1 MLTTSSKQRQARH
14 RCRAPL
20 KAAPQRS
27 NVRIYTR
34 PSNSSLASQL
44 LAFQY
49 PAFKFSTIPDPGPAV
64 HQAVWGRSTP
74 RSGTRCRA
82 GFPHEASHTLGG
94 RPLLGLALV
103 QHGADGGKPGGDGQ
117 HARQH
122 QGQHRRVA
130 QQLHNESADADDGGD
145 AGHRQLRQ
153 PLVARRP
160 PADDDSECAAL
171 SRSRDANAQRE

>member
-14 RCRAPL
+14 WCRAPL

-27 NVRIYTR
+27 NAQFIRGQAVRSLRLNCLRFNTLLSDSL
-34 PSNSSLASQL
+34 PSRT
-44 LAFQY
+44 
-49 PAFKFSTIPDPGPAV
+49 PV
-64 HQAVWGRSTP
+64 HQAVWGRSTT
-74 RSGTRCRA
+74 RSGTRCHA
-82 GFPHEASHTLGG
+82 DFPHEASHTLGG

-130 QQLHNESADADDGGD
+130 QQLHDESADADDSGD